1 MAVARK
7 GLRTIQVG
15 EEKFVWRVRKNVSH
29 EEKHGA
35 QLAIPIQYLQG
46 GQLLIAYLGYSR
58 SGYEAHGIEGAG
70 ILNEITPAAI
80 REYIVKAIRLGWQY
94 KTSGKPVS
102 IINNALAADVLVARL
117 LGASS

>member
-1 MAVARK
+1 MALAKK

-35 QLAIPIQYLQG
+35 QLAIPIQYLHG

-58 SGYEAHGIEGAG
+58 SGYETHGIEGTG
-70 ILNEITPAAI
+70 SLNEITPAAI
-80 REYIVKAIRLGWQY
+80 RKYVVKAIGLGWQY

-102 IINNALAADVLVARL
+102 ILNNALADDVLIARL
-117 LGASS
+117 LGTSS